1 MEGQVVFTKEGVY
14 LKMEYKTSTQ
24 QGIGWDQRAC
34 QLMQVLQARNV
45 LQSKFW
51 RHSQDSFP
59 LQYSIHSSSLPY
71 KGGKKEVF
79 VFYNRTKK
87 GRDSKVSMEQQI
99 PEVSYISRIYSNGD
113 CNNIR
118 VIVLADQLKPNTEE
132 VMTQFILPIEVFAAI
147 LVIGTIAEGIVFI
160 TSYLGTIFFF
170 QVQLI
175 NERHIIFD
183 TLMIVVFIF

>member
-1 MEGQVVFTKEGVY
+1 M
-14 LKMEYKTSTQ
+14 
-24 QGIGWDQRAC
+24 
-34 QLMQVLQARNV
+34 
-45 LQSKFW
+45 
-51 RHSQDSFP
+51 
-59 LQYSIHSSSLPY
+59 
-71 KGGKKEVF
+71 
-79 VFYNRTKK
+79 
-87 GRDSKVSMEQQI
+87 
-99 PEVSYISRIYSNGD
+99 
-113 CNNIR
+113 
-118 VIVLADQLKPNTEE
+118 LADQLKPNTEE